1 MACAGRYHGHQQ
13 LELSSGLESSFAS
26 WQDQA
31 ISEVG
36 DVLTAPSSE
45 HAVAGSAE
53 LLLPGCF
60 VTVLPSLGRLGVKF
74 GKMWPVVKR
83 VDSGNLADQFPEIR
97 AGCSLLQID
106 GQPTKGMSFKQAVPL
121 LVKRYVCSSRASTL
135 LFRVF
140 LLCV

>member
-1 MACAGRYHGHQQ
+1 MACAGRYHGHQR
-13 LELSSGLESSFAS
+13 ELSSGLESSFAS

-36 DVLTAPSSE
+36 DVLTAPSE
-45 HAVAGSAE
+45 HAVARSAVST
-53 LLLPGCF
+53 PGCF